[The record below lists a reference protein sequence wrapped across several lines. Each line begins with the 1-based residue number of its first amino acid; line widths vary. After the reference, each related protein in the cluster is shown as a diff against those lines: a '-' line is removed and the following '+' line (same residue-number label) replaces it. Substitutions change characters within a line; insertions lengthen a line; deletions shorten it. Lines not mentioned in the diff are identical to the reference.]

1 LSQRKRRVLVV
12 GTTRD
17 YIDHIRKRMPG
28 RAVFLTDPDVM
39 TDTGIPTIPEDEEL
53 ICPLMD
59 EQAAM
64 DRLRNF
70 LDRQNILLSGVACFD
85 CESLLMAATVANK
98 WSLPFPS
105 RQSILYCR
113 NKYLCKKRWASHGIP
128 CPRVRAVHSFDDIAG
143 FMRKIGGPVVLK
155 PVSGSGSELTFRCNS
170 LGEASRA
177 YRTILKGLMA
187 RATDR
192 MYYLNGKAGRAN
204 VICEEFVGGDE
215 FSCDVY
221 YDAGEVQVLRIT
233 NKYFPEERL
242 IGTTLAYEIPA
253 KLPGAIGETVF
264 RRYLGEAAKAL
275 GLTRSLCM
283 VDFIWHNGLP
293 YFLELSPRPGGDC
306 LPPLIEQSCGVD
318 MLGVTLDFAEGRPPR
333 VPPSNTWEHLVGVRF
348 HADRAGRLQSIHP
361 QLREWE
367 ENMREL
373 VWIRR
378 PGDQIELP
386 PKDYGSWLLGY
397 GIFSPKTGLAI
408 QDQLRNLVRAV
419 AVDIV

>member
-1 LSQRKRRVLVV
+1 MSQHKRRVLVV

-17 YIDHIRKRMPG
+17 YIDHIRRRMPG
-28 RAVFLTDPDVM
+28 RAVFLTDPQAQVDNE
-39 TDTGIPTIPEDEEL
+39 IPPIPEDEEL
-53 ICPLMD
+53 VCPLTD
-59 EQAAM
+59 EQAAV

-70 LDRQNILLSGVACFD
+70 LERQNILLSGVACFD
-85 CESLLMAATVANK
+85 CESLLMASVVANK
-98 WSLPFPS
+98 WGLPFPS

-113 NKYLCKKRWASHGIP
+113 NKYLCKKRWANRGIP
-128 CPRVRAVHSFDDIAG
+128 CPRGCDVHSLDDITD
-143 FMRKIGGPVVLK
+143 FMQETCGPVILK
-155 PVSGSGSELTFRCNS
+155 PLSGSGSELTFRCDS
-170 LGEASRA
+170 LDEASEV
-177 YRTILKGLMA
+177 YETILKGLMA

-192 MYYLNGKAGRAN
+192 MYYLNGKAGQASM
-204 VICEEFVGGDE
+204 ICEEFVIGDE

-221 YDAGEVQVLRIT
+221 YDAGEVQVLRIAR
-233 NKYFPEERL
+233 KYFQEKGAV
-242 IGTTLAYEIPA
+242 GTTLAYEIPA
-253 KLPGAIGETVF
+253 KLPGTVGETIF
-264 RRYLGEAAKAL
+264 KHYLKEAAKAL

-283 VDFIWHNGLP
+283 VDFIWHDGLP

-318 MLGVTLDFAEGRPPR
+318 MLGVMLDFAEGRPPM

-348 HADRAGRLQSIHP
+348 YADRAGRLQSIRP
-361 QLREWE
+361 QLLEWE
-367 ENMREL
+367 ENMRDL
-373 VWIRR
+373 VWIKR

-408 QDQLRNLVRAV
+408 QDQLRDLVQAV